1 MVHFGCLLG
10 SAWVHSGV
18 ARRILATRSGAV
30 VSHVRRFSQSIHLNP
45 DTREGLEILS
55 VLLAL
60 PPYRRAALV
69 RTVLAEHLRRAAH
82 DQYPAITPKTHPEIV
97 DMLASRAALASR
109 RTSLP
114 PARAPASGP
123 IHSSDAP
130 QDAPETLDLDARLD
144 QLQF

>member
-1 MVHFGCLLG
+1 MLG
-10 SAWVHSGV
+10 ALWVHSGFT
-18 ARRILATRSGAV
+18 RTIIATRSGAV

-45 DTREGLEILS
+45 ETRDGLEILS

-97 DMLASRAALASR
+97 DMLASRAARASR
-109 RTSLP
+109 RTSVP
-114 PARAPASGP
+114 PARPPAPGS

-130 QDAPETLDLDARLD
+130 QDTLETLDLDARLD
-144 QLQF
+144 QLPF